1 MYLWLLSGLFWINR
15 LYHLSWLP
23 IFLDETIYIRWVHA
37 ITADWNKWWLP
48 LKEFGWEPLSI
59 WISSGLNMVVG
70 DSLMSLRLTS
80 VFFGFLTGLVLY
92 LAVKALFDRRTALFS
107 LAVIWFS
114 PLVLLHDR
122 LGLRGDGLVN
132 LAVALTFYGTIL
144 RLKAK
149 KSGGAYLISLGII
162 IGLMAKT
169 SALVLPM
176 SVGLAYLYFRPKLKV
191 HDWLA
196 GLLSLTPAVFYYV
209 TGFLP
214 AVLSKAA
221 VFSLPVVSWGSMG
234 SANLTQMLSWNYQ
247 YTTWPAIALI
257 ALGAVW
263 LWLTNKKIFWLLLLF
278 VLPTWVLLAVT
289 AKIMF
294 PRYMLPGFLIDL
306 IFAGVGLS
314 YLRQH
319 LPKFFLPGL
328 LIFFLPA
335 LFTNY
340 RIINNIA
347 EANLPEIDRW
357 QYITGWPSGYG
368 LRELTNYLR
377 FNPPQVLV
385 TENSDLI
392 RSGVDYLW
400 PEHPFA
406 ILPLDDDLQLTDA
419 HQAQL
424 NQVLSARG
432 SAYMAINIL
441 EELPDNFSGQLLK
454 EFPRPEGKSSL
465 RLYQLDLEPNA
476 Y

>member
-1 MYLWLLSGLFWINR
+1 
-15 LYHLSWLP
+15 
-23 IFLDETIYIRWVHA
+23 
-37 ITADWNKWWLP
+37 
-48 LKEFGWEPLSI
+48 
-59 WISSGLNMVVG
+59 
-70 DSLMSLRLTS
+70 
-80 VFFGFLTGLVLY
+80 
-92 LAVKALFDRRTALFS
+92 
-107 LAVIWFS
+107 
-114 PLVLLHDR
+114 
-122 LGLRGDGLVN
+122 
-132 LAVALTFYGTIL
+132 
-144 RLKAK
+144 
-149 KSGGAYLISLGII
+149 
-162 IGLMAKT
+162 
-169 SALVLPM
+169 
-176 SVGLAYLYFRPKLKV
+176 
-191 HDWLA
+191 
-196 GLLSLTPAVFYYV
+196 
-209 TGFLP
+209 
-214 AVLSKAA
+214 
-221 VFSLPVVSWGSMG
+221 
-234 SANLTQMLSWNYQ
+234 
-247 YTTWPAIALI
+247 
-257 ALGAVW
+257 
-263 LWLTNKKIFWLLLLF
+263 
-278 VLPTWVLLAVT
+278 
-289 AKIMF
+289 
-294 PRYMLPGFLIDL
+294 
-306 IFAGVGLS
+306 
-314 YLRQH
+314 

-347 EANLPEIDRW
+347 EANLPEIERW

-424 NQVLSARG
+424 NQVLSASG